1 MDRPCVSGAP
11 APAASAQGGRPS
23 LCCRA
28 PAPSPSARLAAG
40 PCPGL
45 AGPTCQVCR
54 PRSPG
59 ETRARAQ
66 VPEPW
71 RPPSAPAAPTRL
83 ACLNAVDPRQAW
95 GGLPSAPEED
105 KHSRTPGDA
114 RAERGDVREAPR
126 RLRAM
131 PHRRPPHPDAPSPVS
146 RRPTP
151 SVWTDCTAW
160 LSARVPPMP
169 GGPARQRNATPPA
182 LPSPSRS
189 CVTTTGWS
197 APRPCLGTLPL
208 RGPPLTV
215 LPGPQGDRCPR
226 ATHQPGSPAR
236 HLEAGRHPARK
247 PVAAGRFLA
256 ERLAPVLPSSLRCRH
271 LIHGA
276 LALVSV
282 IRT

>member
-1 MDRPCVSGAP
+1 MDRPSAGGAP
-11 APAASAQGGRPS
+11 ARAASDQGGQS
-23 LCCRA
+23 ILCCRD
-28 PAPSPSARLAAG
+28 PAPRPSASLAAG
-40 PCPGL
+40 PCPGPD
-45 AGPTCQVCR
+45 GPTYQVCR
-54 PRSPG
+54 PTSPG
-59 ETRARAQ
+59 ETRAQAQ
-66 VPEPW
+66 VPAPW
-71 RPPSAPAAPTRL
+71 RLPSAQDDPPRSAFLT
-83 ACLNAVDPRQAW
+83 AVDPRHAW

-105 KHSRTPGDA
+105 STSQTPGDA
-114 RAERGDVREAPR
+114 RAERGYSSEAPHSR
-126 RLRAM
+126 RAM
-131 PHRRPPHPDAPSPVS
+131 PHRRLPRPGSPSPVS

-182 LPSPSRS
+182 LHSPSRS